1 MEDDRRQRIRK
12 SKRLLERHPDRVP
25 VIVTP
30 DKLEMSMVKFLP
42 YRDSKVSEFM
52 VHLRGYTQ
60 KLKKSDALL
69 FFVSQTL
76 PPLSEEIGTLYKKYA
91 DSDGYLHVT
100 LSRESTFG

>member
-1 MEDDRRQRIRK
+1 MDDDKRQRIRK

-42 YRDSKVSEFM
+42 HKDSKVSEFI
-52 VHLRGYTQ
+52 VNLRGYTQ

-69 FFVSQTL
+69 FFVSRTL
-76 PPLSEEIGTLYKKYA
+76 PPLTEDIGELYKKYA